1 MSMRISKV
9 YTRTG
14 DAGTTRLIGGET
26 VSKAAA
32 RIDSYGTV
40 DELQAV
46 LGMLRASLRESAE
59 HRDEAERLD
68 AVLDEVQ
75 NDLFDL
81 GSVLSTPPDE
91 VERSPAS
98 VSPERIAFLEESM
111 DAWLAEQEPLRSF
124 ILSGGGRYSAV
135 AHLARTVC
143 RRAERCV
150 VRLGEEEPVPAE
162 VAGYLNR
169 LSDWLFVLARH
180 LARVFGE
187 EEPLWRTPLRDEGD
201 AGGDEDGE
209 G

>member
-187 EEPLWRTPLRDEGD
+187 DEPLWRTPLRDEGD